1 MISEPFYEAL
11 MVAAGP
17 VSAPLFTWMK
27 IPELFPNR
35 SGKVEALLGVV
46 EEKNWEAQTALHG
59 ERYFFRLENESHRFT
74 VLIIQEDFDRAQYDI
89 LAEVLYRLLLSL
101 DNLPL

>member
-1 MISEPFYEAL
+1 M
-11 MVAAGP
+11 G
-17 VSAPLFTWMK
+17 
-27 IPELFPNR
+27 IPELFPKR
-35 SGKVEALLGVV
+35 SGKVEALLSVV
-46 EEKNWEAQTALHG
+46 REKNWSTQTALHG

-74 VLIIQEDFDRAQYDI
+74 VVIVQEDFDRAQYDI